1 MFGLGAG
8 NISKVEQLRIEQTKL
23 TVQLPWGP
31 TNSVGPAS
39 SEVGSLAEDGL
50 CPNLRVK
57 CLFVYIFYMIIPV
70 HAVPISSYM
79 CH

>member
-57 CLFVYIFYMIIPV
+57 CLIVRIYFI
-70 HAVPISSYM
+70 
-79 CH
+79 

>member
-8 NISKVEQLRIEQTKL
+8 NKSKVEQLRIEQTRL

-31 TNSVGPAS
+31 TNSVEPAS

-50 CPNLRVK
+50 CPYLSEMFDRI
-57 CLFVYIFYMIIPV
+57 YILYDNTSARCPHLV
-70 HAVPISSYM
+70 NM